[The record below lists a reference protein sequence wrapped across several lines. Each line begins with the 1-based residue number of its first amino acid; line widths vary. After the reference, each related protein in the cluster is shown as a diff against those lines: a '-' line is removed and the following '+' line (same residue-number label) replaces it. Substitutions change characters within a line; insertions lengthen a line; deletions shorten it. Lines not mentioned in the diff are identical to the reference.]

1 MDKKSPIPHVVCPKL
16 KNLRVY
22 SMKLTNFIVEAQ
34 RAVQMEDAIVTAWNT
49 KAPYW
54 PRAMTISR
62 EVPDN
67 VVHYLKAQGVQ
78 GKRAKKVARKQVSI
92 TKQWTRYG
100 GVDNT
105 PKTDILIGAYRLSL
119 KTGPRSRLMSGGKG
133 ESAATFY
140 NILDRVDLKDSVLID
155 TISSMLD
162 QWESKIIGAAP
173 LGKEKRKNAMIKQA
187 EVMHREMTTIL
198 DNFFSTNKDFRN
210 AFAREA
216 MTGEIKFGKGSP
228 GHANYILKVLDP
240 FSGKKNTLNDCSNS
254 AYIAHIAKQ
263 MNLKVEWKSTKGKG
277 QYRYWSVL
285 SLALDKMNEE
295 FDKYEGLTLNEGII
309 SAILTKIKVFL
320 SKLIDK
326 LKEYISK
333 GVEYV
338 IEFLD
343 ITPDITVNEEVIF

>member
-1 MDKKSPIPHVVCPKL
+1 
-16 KNLRVY
+16 
-22 SMKLTNFIVEAQ
+22 MKLTNFIVEQKMALE
-34 RAVQMEDAIVTAWNT
+34 MEDGIVTAWNT

-67 VVHYLKAQGVQ
+67 VVTYLKQQGVQ
-78 GKRAKKVARKQVSI
+78 GKRAKKVARKSVKI
-92 TKQWTRYG
+92 TKQWARYG

-105 PKTDILIGAYRLSL
+105 PKTDILIGAYRISL

-140 NILDRVDLKDSVLID
+140 NILDRVDLKDSELID
-155 TISSMLD
+155 TISGMLD
-162 QWESKIIGAAP
+162 QWEKKIVGTAP
-173 LGKEKRKNAMIKQA
+173 LSKEKRKNVMLKQA
-187 EVMHREMTTIL
+187 DQMHRDMTGIL

-228 GHANYILKVLDP
+228 GQAEYILKVLDP
-240 FSGKKNTLNDCSNS
+240 FSGKKNAFNSCSDS
-254 AYIAHIAKQ
+254 AYIANIAKQ
-263 MNLKVEWKSTKGKG
+263 MNLRVEWKSTKTKG
-277 QYRYWSVL
+277 EYRYWSVL

-295 FDKYEGLTLNEGII
+295 FAKYEGKQLNEGII
-309 SAILTKIKVFL
+309 SAILTKLKVFL
-320 SKLIDK
+320 GNIIGKIK
-326 LKEYISK
+326 QYIRK
-333 GVEYV
+333 GIEYV

-343 ITPDITVNEEVIF
+343 ISPDITVNNEIIF

>member
-1 MDKKSPIPHVVCPKL
+1 
-16 KNLRVY
+16 
-22 SMKLTNFIVEAQ
+22 MKLNNFISEQKMALE
-34 RAVQMEDAIVTAWNT
+34 MEDAIVTAWNT

-54 PRAMTISR
+54 PRSMTIAR
-62 EVPDN
+62 VVPDN
-67 VVHYLKAQGVQ
+67 VVSYLKSQGVA
-78 GKRAKKVARKQVSI
+78 GKKAKKVARKSVKI

-119 KTGPRSRLMSGGKG
+119 KTGPRSRLMSGGRG

-140 NILDRVDLKDSVLID
+140 NTLDRVDLKDSELID

-162 QWESKIIGAAP
+162 KLEGKIVGSAP
-173 LGKEKRKNAMIKQA
+173 LSTEKRKSTILKQA
-187 EVMHREMTTIL
+187 DMMHKEMTSIL
-198 DNFFSTNKDFRN
+198 DNFFSTNKEFRN
-210 AFAREA
+210 AFTREA

-240 FSGKKNTLNDCSNS
+240 FTGKKNALNDCYST
-254 AYIAHIAKQ
+254 AYTANIAKQ
-263 MNLKVEWKSTKGKG
+263 MNLKVEWKSTKTKG

-295 FDKYEGLTLNEGII
+295 FAKYEGILLNEGII
-309 SAILTKIKVFL
+309 SAILTKLKVYL
-320 SKLIDK
+320 GKLIGK
-326 LKEYISK
+326 IKQYIRQ

-343 ITPDITVNEEVIF
+343 ISPDITVNEEVIF